1 MNFLRRNWYYIGGVI
16 FVVLAVV
23 LAVYWTDMSVL
34 RRLMVMSFMALV
46 FHQFEEYAWPGGFP
60 AIYNIVFR
68 PMGNRPARYPLNP
81 QNVLIT
87 NVFVAYTHYVLPI
100 VFPNIIWLGF
110 APLLFGMSQI
120 ILHGVMVN
128 KKMQSIYNPGLISI
142 VFMWWPIGIYYI
154 WYVVTNGLAPW
165 WDWPVAVVYMLATLI
180 FGISM
185 PVTHWISGED
195 YPIAFTEEEM
205 ARFHVRE
212 KMARIRS
219 AAGVPAAG

>member
-1 MNFLRRNWYYIGGVI
+1 M
-16 FVVLAVV
+16 
-23 LAVYWTDMSVL
+23 
-34 RRLMVMSFMALV
+34 
-46 FHQFEEYAWPGGFP
+46 
-60 AIYNIVFR
+60 
-68 PMGNRPARYPLNP
+68 
-81 QNVLIT
+81 
-87 NVFVAYTHYVLPI
+87 FVAYTHYVLPI

-110 APLLFGMSQI
+110 APLLFGMMQFM
-120 ILHGVMVN
+120 LHGIMVN
-128 KKMQSIYNPGLISI
+128 KKMHTIYNPGLISI

-154 WYVVTNGLAPW
+154 WYVVTNDLAHW